1 MRVQYHAR
9 HGTVPLT
16 SASIQVLCEVEV
28 LIELFSSKNL
38 SDGVYTNKETSF
50 FNNSIVT
57 NMGRWDL
64 NPGFYNE
71 EEHCMPPS
79 YNTLGK

>member
-38 SDGVYTNKETSF
+38 SDGAYTNKKTSF

-57 NMGRWDL
+57 NMGDV
-64 NPGFYNE
+64 GFE
-71 EEHCMPPS
+71 PWF
-79 YNTLGK
+79 L

>member
-1 MRVQYHAR
+1 MER
-9 HGTVPLT
+9 HGIVPPT

-28 LIELFSSKNL
+28 PIELFSSKNL

-57 NMGRWDL
+57 NMGEVRFEPWFL
-64 NPGFYNE
+64 
-71 EEHCMPPS
+71 
-79 YNTLGK
+79 

>member
-38 SDGVYTNKETSF
+38 SDGAYTNKETSF

-57 NMGRWDL
+57 NMGEV
-64 NPGFYNE
+64 GFE
-71 EEHCMPPS
+71 PWF
-79 YNTLGK
+79 L